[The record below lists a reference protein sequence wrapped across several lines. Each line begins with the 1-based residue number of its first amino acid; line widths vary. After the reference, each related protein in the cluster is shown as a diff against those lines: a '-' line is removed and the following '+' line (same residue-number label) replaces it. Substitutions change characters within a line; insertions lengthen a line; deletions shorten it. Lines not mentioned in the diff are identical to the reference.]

1 MTRPTE
7 QQVDFAELQERIR
20 QQQLAC
26 HNQQIFVQLVKA
38 GSRQRYRR
46 NAIGDVLMY
55 IVFNCKLEVNVFT
68 YRGTKVAP
76 QKSQKPVKTNK
87 QMIYRGVKHDKAA

>member
-1 MTRPTE
+1 M
-7 QQVDFAELQERIR
+7 
-20 QQQLAC
+20 
-26 HNQQIFVQLVKA
+26 
-38 GSRQRYRR
+38 
-46 NAIGDVLMY
+46 GDVRKY

-87 QMIYRGVKHDKAA
+87 QMIYRGIKHEKAA

>member
-1 MTRPTE
+1 M
-7 QQVDFAELQERIR
+7 
-20 QQQLAC
+20 
-26 HNQQIFVQLVKA
+26 
-38 GSRQRYRR
+38 
-46 NAIGDVLMY
+46 GDVRKY
-55 IVFNCKLEVNVFT
+55 IFINCKLEVNVFT